1 MSGLPAHSAAMQ
13 QFVDDELLRAPML
26 FDQLLEGTM
35 DSLRKE
41 MPALAPLQRT
51 AAAELL
57 QALGSRLATLGEIYA
72 RSLRRQV
79 QAELSGRPLASQGR
93 PGLHEAT
100 PAMLALVDEE
110 EVAVDV
116 ELAHAVELIRSVA
129 EAELRE
135 LQTYTAALVG
145 DMDVT
150 RDHNPFRAE
159 AHARALWA
167 AAQSLPLTRGQQVQ
181 FMRLGSEQLASLL
194 RKSYSASAARLYSQ
208 GVEPAAYRTVILP
221 ASSRRML
228 GSETIY
234 GPDLQQVRE
243 VLRTVEPAAS
253 PAALPSTAPAPGY
266 RQPSFEQAEPLP
278 ELPPLLLPGTDRDNA
293 PATRRAPARPRRSAS
308 LAPTPPVRV
317 DARSAALVRRLF
329 EAIRADQRVPQDVL
343 AIILRLQPAAMR
355 LAQVE
360 AERLADEM
368 HPLWE
373 FVNRLAYEAE
383 MMPDKGDP
391 ERLRFLRLSQQ
402 TIDQLA
408 ADPQQTAALYVWGLD
423 RLETWLRQRLAR
435 RCSAAASQIG
445 ALQKLEDKL
454 MAGQMAPT
462 TLSGALDVSQLD
474 TVPAELMAD
483 PPPPSLRRE
492 TEDWLDELAP
502 GTWLRLFLQ
511 GQWVQAQL
519 LWPGERR
526 ELWLLGDGASDAT
539 WAIRRRALAQLYE
552 ARLLKTLTQRS
563 LVRRAAGL
571 VHAQERA
578 RAA

>member
-1 MSGLPAHSAAMQ
+1 MQ

-26 FDQLLEGTM
+26 FDQLLDGSIER
-35 DSLRKE
+35 LRKE
-41 MPALAPLQRT
+41 MATMPPLQRSVALELQQTLT
-51 AAAELL
+51 A
-57 QALGSRLATLGEIYA
+57 RLATLGEIYA
-72 RSLRRQV
+72 RSLRKQV
-79 QAELSGRPLASQGR
+79 QAELEGRPLASQDR
-93 PGLHEAT
+93 PALLEAT

-167 AAQSLPLTRGQQVQ
+167 AAQSLPLARGQQVQ
-181 FMRLGSEQLASLL
+181 FMRLGSEQLAALL
-194 RKSYSASAARLYSQ
+194 RQSYSASAARLHSQ

-221 ASSRRML
+221 ASARRML
-228 GSETIY
+228 STDTVY

-243 VLRTVEPAAS
+243 VLRTVEPAA
-253 PAALPSTAPAPGY
+253 APA
-266 RQPSFEQAEPLP
+266 ELQAYAPHPDTGMPAPQEP
-278 ELPPLLLPGTDRDNA
+278 
-293 PATRRAPARPRRSAS
+293 
-308 LAPTPPVRV
+308 APTPLPTLPTLLQPGSTSPPWAAPPGQRRHNPTLAPSPPLRL

-329 EAIRADQRVPQDVL
+329 EAIRADQRVPADVL
-343 AIILRLQPAAMR
+343 TIILRLQPAAMR
-355 LAQVE
+355 LAQVDG
-360 AERLADEM
+360 ERLADEM

-373 FVNRLAYEAE
+373 FVNRIAYEAE

-391 ERLRFLRLSQQ
+391 ERQRFLRLTQQ
-402 TIDQLA
+402 TVDQLA

-454 MAGQMAPT
+454 MAGQSAPT
-462 TLSGALDVSQLD
+462 TLAGALDVSQLD
-474 TVPAELMAD
+474 TVPAELMAE
-483 PPPPSLRRE
+483 PPPPSARRE
-492 TEDWLDELAP
+492 TEDWLDALAP

-563 LVRRAAGL
+563 LVRRAAGV